1 MSDRAPNWIL
11 ITIMAAVIA
20 LLVLI
25 LVLRDA
31 SADTPAQVMG
41 PARVVDGDTIRI
53 GEHRIRLFGI
63 NAPEIGSEAG
73 EQASRLMQTLSAN
86 KSVVCNVVDTDR
98 WQRLV
103 AQCYVGGSD
112 LGAAMVALGWAV
124 NHDSYTSIYESYE
137 LWARTQCHGMWT
149 GQYCWK
155 GEGF

>member
-1 MSDRAPNWIL
+1 MSDRTPNWIL

-25 LVLRDA
+25 LLLRDA
-31 SADTPAQVMG
+31 GADAPSQVIG
-41 PARVVDGDTIRI
+41 PARVIDGDTLHI
-53 GEHRIRLFGI
+53 GSHRIRLFGI
-63 NAPEIGSEAG
+63 NAPEVGSVAG
-73 EQASRLMQTLSAN
+73 EEATRLMESLSAN
-86 KSVVCNVVDTDR
+86 RPVTCNVMDTDR

-124 NHDSYTSIYESYE
+124 NYDRYTSIYESYE

-149 GQYCWK
+149 DQYCWK
-155 GEGF
+155 GE

>member
-1 MSDRAPNWIL
+1 MIARPPSWIL
-11 ITIMAAVIA
+11 ITIMAAVIV
-20 LLVLI
+20 LLVVI
-25 LVLRDA
+25 LAVSTA
-31 SADTPAQVMG
+31 GAETPAQVRG
-41 PARVVDGDTIRI
+41 IARVVDGDTIRI

-86 KSVVCNVVDTDR
+86 KSVVCNVMDTDR

-124 NHDSYTSIYESYE
+124 NYDRYTSIYESYE